1 MLGVIVTF
9 TSDDQFD
16 PAIIKKIA
24 DEASGMF
31 QGMPGLDYKFFTLD
45 AKARVARNF
54 YAWESEQAGRDFF
67 SDALLERV
75 TGLYGVRP
83 TIEFVDIVGVVDNTG
98 S

>member
-31 QGMPGLDYKFFTLD
+31 AGMPGLDYKFFTLD
-45 AKARVARNF
+45 ESNRVARNF
-54 YAWESEQAGRDFF
+54 YAWESEPAGREFF

-83 TIEFVDIVGVVDNTG
+83 TIEFVDVVGVVDNT
-98 S
+98 